1 MAPVMVLEDR
11 RNQSTNSRTST
22 WSYRLLTQKATY
34 YKWLSSCPKFSQVIF
49 KFLAIIKYMRILI
62 VEDEHKIASAI
73 KRGLEQQSYA
83 VDVSFN
89 ADEGL
94 AMASTE
100 PYDLI
105 ILDRM
110 LPGSI
115 DGIGIMR
122 TLREQNNHTP
132 ILLLTA
138 KDRVL
143 DRAEGLNAGADDYLV
158 KPFAFVELIARVR
171 ALLRRS
177 PQATDSTLSYGDLQ
191 LDTVSKIVERAGNE
205 IRLTAKEFGLLE
217 YLMRSPDRIV
227 SKDSLMQHVWDYDA
241 DILPNTVEVYMG
253 YLRNKIDKPFKSPQL
268 LHTRRGFGYYFGT
281 IS

>member
-1 MAPVMVLEDR
+1 
-11 RNQSTNSRTST
+11 
-22 WSYRLLTQKATY
+22 
-34 YKWLSSCPKFSQVIF
+34 
-49 KFLAIIKYMRILI
+49 MRILI

-83 VDVSFN
+83 VDVSYD
-89 ADEGL
+89 ADDGL
-94 AMASTE
+94 AMATTE

-110 LPGSI
+110 LPGSL
-115 DGIGIMR
+115 DGIGILR
-122 TLREQNNHTP
+122 TLRDQNNHTP
-132 ILLLTA
+132 VLLLTA

-177 PQATDSTLSYGDLQ
+177 PQATNSVIEYDDLSLNTL
-191 LDTVSKIVERAGNE
+191 TKTVERSGNN
-205 IRLTAKEFGLLE
+205 IQLTSKEFALLE
-217 YLMRSPDRIV
+217 YFMRNPERIV
-227 SKDSLMQHVWDYDA
+227 SKDALIQHVWNYDA

-253 YLRNKIDKPFKSPQL
+253 YLRGKIDKPFKQSKPL

-281 IS
+281 V